1 VNDKKDGVQDKE
13 RVCEA
18 LGELP
23 PEEAMDNMTAS
34 QIQDLL
40 VDTAEMPVP
49 ESVMDRMLIVL
60 EERAQAA
67 GYDNLDAYMEAH
79 PEGMTLLSDPIT
91 IQLDDKEQDEM
102 RANNALRQHDP
113 IDDEDQDLLMEF
125 YRAAVTL
132 FMSLNKRHDDLVV
145 THPALMAGKPC
156 VRDSRIPVDMILAL
170 LAEEQDDGSYLTI
183 RDITEHHYNSL
194 TVEEVGDAVAFAGLC
209 VRPRLLAEAM
219 LFAEDED
226 EDGESDA

>member
-1 VNDKKDGVQDKE
+1 MSDKKDSAQGKE
-13 RVCEA
+13 RVSEI
-18 LGELP
+18 LGELL
-23 PEEAMDNMTAS
+23 PEEAMNDMTAS

-40 VDTAEMPVP
+40 VGATEMPVP

-79 PEGMTLLSDPIT
+79 PEGMTLLSDPIA

-102 RANNALRQHDP
+102 RANSALRQHDP
-113 IDDEDQDLLMEF
+113 ISDEDQDLLMEF
-125 YRAAVTL
+125 YHAAVVL
-132 FMSLNKRHDDLVV
+132 FMSLNKRHDDLV
-145 THPALMAGKPC
+145 TAHPTLMAGKPC

-183 RDITEHHYNSL
+183 QDIVEHHYNSL
-194 TVEEVGDAVAFAGLC
+194 TVEEVGDAVAFAALC

-219 LFAEDED
+219 LFDDTDET
-226 EDGESDA
+226 EENDA